1 MRTFS
6 ANSQVRIVRS
16 ENDILKQISTK
27 AETLRPVTIIL
38 CLKKEKNHDAFAL
51 QPVVEWSGVS
61 GGLGLPRGPSDAD
74 LAPICQTVSD
84 LRPARATRHRKSTAL
99 FSCFLLLPVSTV
111 TASHPHISS
120 LQSPLFY
127 KPHCYMRPF
136 IFFLKKPSSLIPLQ
150 NRQGSAFPSLIS
162 SSPIHALK
170 LERDN
175 NTLFVKNTDI
185 KLVSYFSHHQ

>member
-1 MRTFS
+1 MMH
-6 ANSQVRIVRS
+6 
-16 ENDILKQISTK
+16 L
-27 AETLRPVTIIL
+27 L
-38 CLKKEKNHDAFAL
+38 CSLL
-51 QPVVEWSGVS
+51 WSGVS

-111 TASHPHISS
+111 TASHPHIPIVSII
-120 LQSPLFY
+120 LQTTLLY
-127 KPHCYMRPF
+127 ETIH
-136 IFFLKKPSSLIPLQ
+136 IFLEKPSSLIPLH
-150 NRQGSAFPSLIS
+150 NRQGSAFPSVIS
-162 SSPIHALK
+162 SSLIHVVK